1 MLLVMCSRLISVVS
15 AHFKVALHVTVHKDV
30 HSTGKELIFNLYLIF
45 LYVFLSSDCLLLFIL
60 FFNFSFSLFLSFS
73 FLLIG
78 NNLLLTYLL
87 TYSFTHSHSLHGAGY
102 YLKR

>member
-1 MLLVMCSRLISVVS
+1 
-15 AHFKVALHVTVHKDV
+15 
-30 HSTGKELIFNLYLIF
+30 
-45 LYVFLSSDCLLLFIL
+45 LLLFIL

-102 YLKR
+102 YLKRWLSLSPSKNVLLYGTRRFIAVFTKAHHCTLSSANQSQFAP